1 MPQHHDLPMT
11 SEKGERA
18 VTSLVVRLLG
28 PMEVGPAAGVAS
40 PIVQPMQRILL
51 GLLAISRGQLIST
64 DALVDGLWGEE
75 WSRERERNL
84 HSQISALRRRLA
96 EAEPRSGTSRLE
108 RIGGGYRLVLAEEE
122 LDVSLFRRLSRE

>member
-84 HSQISALRRRLA
+84 HSQISALRRLLA
-96 EAEPRSGTSRLE
+96 QSDAGPGAPRLE
-108 RIGGGYRLVLAEEE
+108 RSAAGYR
-122 LDVSLFRRLSRE
+122 